1 MTVMEIRTN
10 QAGINPEKALTEK
23 QCRILTYLRTHTA
36 DQAYFKSR
44 RIANELG
51 LTPKEVGTNIPA
63 IQEADTTIEIEKWG
77 YSSSTTWMV
86 TV

>member
-1 MTVMEIRTN
+1 MGIQTN
-10 QAGINPEKALTEK
+10 QTGSNREKTLTEK
-23 QCRILTYLRTHTA
+23 QHQILAYLRKHTS

-44 RIANELG
+44 CIANELG

-63 IQEADTTIEIEKWG
+63 IQQADTKLEIEKWG